1 MKKIYLAGLLCLALF
16 MTMVRPVGAASG
28 TDHSSVRKTV
38 EKKSRKDFIVA
49 IDAGHQR
56 KGNHKQEPLGPGSA
70 RKKARVSD
78 GTQGVSTG
86 LAEYKLNL
94 AVAKRLKK
102 QLLQKGFQVYMVRE
116 THNVNIAN
124 SKRVKK
130 AVKAKA
136 HILIHIHANGSARR
150 SDHGAFTICQTKK
163 NPWQKQYKKSRALA
177 KYVLNAYC
185 RAISIKKRPVSER
198 DDLTGINYSP
208 IPTVFIE
215 MGYMSNPSEDRKMA
229 QKANQ
234 TKMAKG
240 IADGVEKYYKACVR
254 KR

>member
-94 AVAKRLKK
+94 AVAKRS
-102 QLLQKGFQVYMVRE
+102 FY
-116 THNVNIAN
+116 
-124 SKRVKK
+124 KRVFKSIWCGK
-130 AVKAKA
+130 
-136 HILIHIHANGSARR
+136 LI
-150 SDHGAFTICQTKK
+150 T
-163 NPWQKQYKKSRALA
+163 
-177 KYVLNAYC
+177 
-185 RAISIKKRPVSER
+185 
-198 DDLTGINYSP
+198 
-208 IPTVFIE
+208 
-215 MGYMSNPSEDRKMA
+215 
-229 QKANQ
+229 
-234 TKMAKG
+234 
-240 IADGVEKYYKACVR
+240 
-254 KR
+254 